1 LVTLLRRG
9 TVATTEGGSAGT
21 GDRNRLESAVGLDR
35 KCRLDCTGLRTHLSS
50 AHPEQVR
57 GFRQLSVDEASVRGV
72 GPVAAQA
79 NSHRARTAPAH
90 GEGCAAG
97 IVGVLSPIFW

>member
-1 LVTLLRRG
+1 LLRRG

-35 KCRLDCTGLRTHLSS
+35 KCRLDYTGLRTHLSN

-57 GFRQLSVDEASVRGV
+57 

-79 NSHRARTAPAH
+79 NSHRARTAAAR

-97 IVGVLSPIFW
+97 IVGVLAAICW

>member
-1 LVTLLRRG
+1 LLRRG
-9 TVATTEGGSAGT
+9 TVAATEGGSAGT

-35 KCRLDCTGLRTHLSS
+35 KCRLDYTGLRTHLSS

-57 GFRQLSVDEASVRGV
+57 GFRQLSVDEALVRGV
-72 GPVAAQA
+72 RPVAAQA
-79 NSHRARTAPAH
+79 NSHRARIAAAR

-97 IVGVLSPIFW
+97 IVGVLAAFCW